1 MLSKNWYLH
10 KMRTFLEKILR
21 ANFTQ
26 KVIKMNI
33 FIYLLSKLMCVHA
46 KSLSSCLTL
55 CNPTEHSWPGSS
67 IHGILQVRILEWVAR
82 ASSGGSSWPKDWTHL
97 SHALAGRFFTS
108 WATRQIPGKLIPLP
122 HFMRPL
128 LPDNIQPFRTP
139 FPILKQS
146 PLPSL
151 VLTCFLTWIQVSQET
166 GQLVWYSPLFKNF
179 LQFVVIHAVRGLSLV
194 NEAEIDV
201 FLEFPCFPQDLT
213 EVGNLIFGSSA
224 SSKPN
229 LYIWKFLVHILLK
242 PILKEFTNQE
252 ASEIG
257 GKLSGEA

>member
-1 MLSKNWYLH
+1 M
-10 KMRTFLEKILR
+10 
-21 ANFTQ
+21 
-26 KVIKMNI
+26 
-33 FIYLLSKLMCVHA
+33 
-46 KSLSSCLTL
+46 
-55 CNPTEHSWPGSS
+55 
-67 IHGILQVRILEWVAR
+67 
-82 ASSGGSSWPKDWTHL
+82 
-97 SHALAGRFFTS
+97 
-108 WATRQIPGKLIPLP
+108 
-122 HFMRPL
+122 
-128 LPDNIQPFRTP
+128 
-139 FPILKQS
+139 
-146 PLPSL
+146 
-151 VLTCFLTWIQVSQET
+151 
-166 GQLVWYSPLFKNF
+166 
-179 LQFVVIHAVRGLSLV
+179 IHAVRGLSLV